1 MILGLEGFMKRLGR
15 AAKDVDAAL
24 SRELERVAR
33 DGMEIAREL
42 APVGDGRGGRHLV
55 DSFSCETRGLRAA
68 AQVVNDHAAYV
79 EFGTGRRG
87 AASASVAPGAH
98 GYDGDWPGMAA
109 QPYMYPMA
117 QRMRGE
123 FTERMAKAA
132 RAALESGRSV
142 K

>member
-1 MILGLEGFMKRLGR
+1 MIRGLDGFMKRLR
-15 AAKDVDAAL
+15 HVAAEVDTAL
-24 SRELERVAR
+24 SHELERVAR
-33 DGMEIAREL
+33 DGMEMAREM
-42 APVGDGRGGRHLV
+42 APVGDGRSGRHLV
-55 DSFSCETRGLRAA
+55 DSFSCETRGLMAA
-68 AQVVNDHAAYV
+68 VQVTNAHAAYV

-87 AASASVAPGAH
+87 AGSAAVSPANH

-123 FTERMAKAA
+123 FPERMAKAA
-132 RAALESGRSV
+132 CEVLRAGRNG